1 MILPSNEEGNGL
13 ISKFSHPPIPS
24 EFLPMVVKGL
34 LVLFNASDIVASEI
48 SFPSDEVIYSFLIY
62 FVSSLYKGM
71 KVKGHPGRA

>member
-1 MILPSNEEGNGL
+1 MGNSIMRDFLFLSLDDFGQHAMINGY
-13 ISKFSHPPIPS
+13 
-24 EFLPMVVKGL
+24 EQGL

-48 SFPSDEVIYSFLIY
+48 SFPSDEVIYLFLIY